1 MKKFKVTKITLLF
14 ISLIF
19 TLGLFVGCSDS
30 KQNVKDRSG
39 NEFIMPKNLN
49 RIISTA
55 PTNTEILVGLG
66 LGDKI
71 IATDEY
77 SKDVKGVKNDIT
89 RISIEKPDPET
100 IISLKPDLVV
110 ASEQNIQGG
119 EDQFK
124 SIKDMGIPV
133 VYIPSSKSFEEIYK
147 DIEFLGKVTGTENK
161 ANEMISGM
169 KSEVE
174 KIKKIGDKIK
184 DKKSVYF
191 EIGPAPTLYSFGS
204 DTFLNDMIEIVG
216 AKNIFAN
223 QKGWIQPSEEAV
235 VDKNPDVILTNVNY
249 VKDPIKEIKSRKGWS
264 KINAVKDNRVYSVD
278 TNTSSRASQFSIEA
292 LKEIAKEIYPDE
304 YKNQ

>member
-1 MKKFKVTKITLLF
+1 MKKFKVTKIILLV

-19 TLGLFVGCSDS
+19 TLGLFVGCSND
-30 KQNVKDRSG
+30 KQNIKDRSG
-39 NEFIMPKNLN
+39 NEVAMPKNLN

-55 PTNTEILVGLG
+55 PANTEILVGLG

-71 IATDEY
+71 VATDDY
-77 SKDVKGVKNDIT
+77 SKDVKGIKSDIP

-110 ASEQNIQGG
+110 ASEHNTQGG

-133 VYIPSSKSFEEIYK
+133 VYIPSSKSFEGIYK

-161 ANEMISGM
+161 ANEIVSRM

-174 KIKKIGDKIK
+174 KIKEIGDKIK

-216 AKNIFAN
+216 AKNIFAK
-223 QKGWIQPSEEAV
+223 QKGWIQPSEESV

-264 KINAVKDNRVYSVD
+264 KINAVKDNRVYQVD

-304 YKNQ
+304 YKNK